1 MSFLGKLFGG
11 GGKSTGAHQP
21 TPAEAIQ
28 ELRRVEDILFKKQEY
43 LESKVKDELMTIK
56 THGMKNKRLSL
67 QALKRKKRL
76 ETQLA
81 QIDGTLT
88 TIEYQREALENAN
101 TNTEVLKIMGTAAK
115 ALKAT
120 HNNMDIDKVEDLMD
134 EVREQQQIAE
144 EISNVISNPIGF
156 GQDVDEDELMKELE
170 EMEQEELDRQLLD
183 TEPVTALPS
192 VPSHEPAAAASVP
205 AAASRSKAKDDDDEL
220 AELAAW
226 AN

>member
-11 GGKSTGAHQP
+11 KGGTAKETP

-28 ELRRVEDILFKKQEY
+28 KLRGVEEILIKKQEY
-43 LESKVKDELMTIK
+43 LEKKVSEEVEVIK
-56 THGMKNKRLSL
+56 KHGTKNKRISL
-67 QALKRKKRL
+67 QALKRKKRIEKQL
-76 ETQLA
+76 E

-101 TNTEVLKIMGTAAK
+101 TNTEVLKIMGFAAK
-115 ALKAT
+115 ALKQT

-134 EVREQQQIAE
+134 DVREQQQIAD
-144 EISNVISNPIGF
+144 EISQVISNPIGF

-170 EMEQEELDRQLLD
+170 DMEQEDLDRQLLD
-183 TEPVTALPS
+183 TEPAKLPE
-192 VPSHEPAAAASVP
+192 VPNTEPQAAAASS
-205 AAASRSKAKDDDDEL
+205 SRAKSKDDEDNEL